1 MVMGIS
7 GLFGFLGFLIGMSA
21 SIRSM
26 EDLSSIESLGWLTL
40 DLSVAM
46 ISLVYPLLICIIL
59 LPVCFMLKKHLTN
72 NL

>member
-1 MVMGIS
+1 
-7 GLFGFLGFLIGMSA
+7 
-21 SIRSM
+21 M

-40 DLSVAM
+40 DLSVAI